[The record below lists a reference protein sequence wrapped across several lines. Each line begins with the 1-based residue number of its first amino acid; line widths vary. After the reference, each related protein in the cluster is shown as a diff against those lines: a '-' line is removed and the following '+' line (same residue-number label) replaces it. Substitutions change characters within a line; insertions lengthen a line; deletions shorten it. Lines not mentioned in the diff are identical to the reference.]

1 MFKCQNVSDFQQ
13 MDRQGAIKPIPSG
26 PAASITSRTPALRPN
41 IGRSAPRFAIPKAA
55 MLEATILLPLLGAE
69 RPLPRLAT

>member
-1 MFKCQNVSDFQQ
+1 MSRWAGFRVSCQSQ
-13 MDRQGAIKPIPSG
+13 K
-26 PAASITSRTPALRPN
+26 RPN